1 MKFIND
7 IRDFCERRG
16 YEVCSRMGDRMG
28 IRPSVIRLYF
38 IYISF
43 LAFGSPILIY
53 MFLAFW
59 IRIKD
64 YVQSPRRSALDL

>member
-7 IRDFCERRG
+7 IRDYCERRG

-28 IRPSVIRLYF
+28 IRPGVIRLYF

-43 LAFGSPILIY
+43 LAFGSPIIVY

-59 IRIKD
+59 LRIKD
-64 YVQSPRRSALDL
+64 YVQSPRRSVLDI